1 MRPYMLRCVFC
12 VLMVALSLI
21 FPIDSYS
28 AGNDDT
34 DGLCKALIRSGNNRK
49 ELQKVL
55 DHFKDNELKYKA
67 ACFLIE
73 NMDGKFCQVSPV
85 INHYITEVDSFV
97 SVNPNLNTRDYRA
110 FYEDVQLRHKSFMH
124 KAEPQYDIETVTA
137 NYLISNIESAF
148 ESWNN
153 PWAKDVSFDLF
164 CKYVLPYRIGEEPIS
179 NWRDRFKSLYD
190 YPTEQLFGCQDN
202 RFYKLGIYSEL
213 RKKLPISIYTP
224 RYLRPEIPLDMLPE
238 MHVGNCKDAACF
250 STAQLRSLGIPS
262 TIDFVP
268 QWANRSMGHSWS
280 VIFINDNTAIPL
292 GAGEEAGAHFNNASE
307 KKIAK
312 VFRFSYQSNTDLAEI
327 SSEKE
332 ESVPELFK
340 QTGFI
345 DVTSEYVKTSDVV
358 IGLNEDS
365 EVLSRKWIFLAVFDN
380 QDWIPIWFAKNE
392 DGNATFS
399 KLGRGVAYL
408 PFVYGS
414 NGDFIGASN
423 PFIIKDDG
431 QIQELST
438 DDKTLTK
445 AILSRKYPESK
456 STKINKREII
466 GGSFL
471 ASNDITFKDS
481 ILIGRITDIGE
492 KSFCT
497 LTVRGDK
504 EYKYL
509 KYVCAPEKTSLTAE
523 IMLYDTKGEM
533 LRPLALHTQQED
545 TRGRQKVLFDGN
557 LLSSCNLSGI
567 VGKNVIIELDHP
579 TKLSHIQVFPRSDGN
594 FIERGDHYS
603 LYYWA
608 NDGWNMIDE
617 KDALTMGELEFNNI
631 PENALLL
638 LCDDTKGKEERIF
651 TLEKGKQIWW

>member
-1 MRPYMLRCVFC
+1 MKYVFSIIIVFLVYTIPVFSC
-12 VLMVALSLI
+12 PSDNDNQERIDRALKR
-21 FPIDSYS
+21 
-28 AGNDDT
+28 AGSNA
-34 DGLCKALIRSGNNRK
+34 KN
-49 ELQKVL
+49 LQRVL

-85 INHYITEVDSFV
+85 INHYITEVDSFM

-110 FYEDVQLRHKSFMH
+110 FYEDVQLRHKNFMH
-124 KAEPQYDIETVTA
+124 KAKTQYDIETITA

-153 PWAKDVSFDLF
+153 PWAKDVGFDLF

-213 RKKLPISIYTP
+213 RKKLSISIYTP

-250 STAQLRSLGIPS
+250 STAQLRSLGIPA

-280 VIFINDNTAIPL
+280 VIFINDNTAITL
-292 GAGEEAGAHFNNASE
+292 GSGEEAGAHFNNASE

-332 ESVPELFK
+332 ESVPKLFK
-340 QTGFI
+340 QTGFL

-438 DDKTLTK
+438 DDRTLTK

-456 STKINKREII
+456 STKMNKREII

-504 EYKYL
+504 DYKYL

-545 TRGRQKVLFDGN
+545 TRGRQKVMFDGN

-567 VGKNVIIELDHP
+567 IGKNIIIEFEHP
-579 TKLSHIQVFPRSDGN
+579 TKLSYIQVFPRSDGN
-594 FIERGDHYS
+594 FIERGDHYC
-603 LYYWA
+603 LYYWT
-608 NDGWNMIDE
+608 NDGWTMIDE
-617 KDALTMGELEFNNI
+617 KDASKMGELEFDNI
-631 PENALLL
+631 PDKALLL
-638 LCDDTKGKEERIF
+638 LCDETKGKEKRIF

>member
-1 MRPYMLRCVFC
+1 MMKYVFSIIIVFLVYTIPVFSC
-12 VLMVALSLI
+12 PSDNDNQERIDRALKR
-21 FPIDSYS
+21 
-28 AGNDDT
+28 AGSNA
-34 DGLCKALIRSGNNRK
+34 KN
-49 ELQKVL
+49 LQRVL

-85 INHYITEVDSFV
+85 INHYITEVDSFM
-97 SVNPNLNTRDYRA
+97 SVTPNLNTRDYRA
-110 FYEDVQLRHKSFMH
+110 FYEDVQLRHKNFMH

-179 NWRDRFKSLYD
+179 NWRDRFKSMYE
-190 YPTEQLFGCQDN
+190 YPTEQLYGCQDN

-224 RYLRPEIPLDMLPE
+224 KYPRPDIPLDMLPE

-250 STAQLRSLGIPS
+250 STAQLRSLGIPA

-312 VFRFSYQSNTDLAEI
+312 VFRNSYQGNEDLAEI

-380 QDWIPIWFAKNE
+380 QDWIPVWFAKNE

-408 PFVYGS
+408 PFIYGS

-423 PFIIKDDG
+423 PFIITDDG
-431 QIQELST
+431 HIQELST
-438 DDKTLTK
+438 NATRLTK
-445 AILSRKYPESK
+445 AVLFRKYPESK
-456 STKINKREII
+456 STRSNKHEII

-471 ASNDITFKDS
+471 ASNDISFKDS
-481 ILIGRITDIGE
+481 ILIGKITDIGD
-492 KSFCT
+492 KSFST
-497 LTVRGDK
+497 LPVRTNK
-504 EYKYL
+504 EYRYL
-509 KYVCAPEKTSLTAE
+509 KYVCSTDRTSLTAE
-523 IMLYDTKGEM
+523 IKIYDPVGNELHPVAVHTQKGE
-533 LRPLALHTQQED
+533 A
-545 TRGRQKVLFDGN
+545 RGRQKTLFDGN

-567 VGKNVIIELDHP
+567 VGKYIIIELEHP
-579 TKLSHIQVFPRSDGN
+579 TKLSYIMVFPRSDGN

-608 NDGWNMIDE
+608 NDGWNMIEE
-617 KDALTMGELEFNNI
+617 KDALTMGELEFNKI
-631 PENALLL
+631 PVNALLL
-638 LCDDTKGKEERIF
+638 LCDETKGKEERIF
-651 TLEKGKQIWW
+651 TLEKGKQIWWF

>member
-1 MRPYMLRCVFC
+1 MRTYMLRYGFS
-12 VLMVALSLI
+12 VLMVALSFIL
-21 FPIDSYS
+21 PVDSYS

-34 DGLCKALIRSGNNRK
+34 DGLRKALIRSGNNRK
-49 ELQKVL
+49 ELQRVL
-55 DHFKDNELKYKA
+55 DYFKGDELKYKA

-73 NMDGKFCQVSPV
+73 NMDGKGCQVSPA
-85 INHYITEVDSFV
+85 INHYISEVDSFM

-110 FYEDVQLRHKSFMH
+110 FYEEVQLKHKNFMH
-124 KAEPQYDIETVTA
+124 KAVSQYDIETVTA

-148 ESWNN
+148 EVWNK

-179 NWRDRFKSLYD
+179 NWRDRFKSLYE
-190 YPTEQLFGCQDN
+190 YPTEQLFDCQDN
-202 RFYKLGIYSEL
+202 RFYKMGIYSEL

-224 RYLRPEIPLDMLPE
+224 KYPRPEIPLDMLPD
-238 MHVGNCKDAACF
+238 MHVGNCKDAASF

-280 VIFINDNTAIPL
+280 VIFINDNTAIPF

-312 VFRFSYQSNTDLAEI
+312 VFRYSYQNNDGLAEI

-332 ESVPELFK
+332 EPVPELFK
-340 QTGFI
+340 QKGII

-380 QDWIPIWFAKNE
+380 QDWIPVWFAKNE
-392 DGNATFS
+392 YGNATFS

-408 PFVYGS
+408 PFIYGS

-423 PFIIKDDG
+423 PFIITDDG
-431 QIQELST
+431 HIQELSANAAH
-438 DDKTLTK
+438 LTK
-445 AILSRKYPESK
+445 AVLFRKYPESK
-456 STKINKREII
+456 STKSNKYEII

-471 ASNDITFKDS
+471 ASNDISFNDS
-481 ILIGRITDIGE
+481 ILIGKITDIGD
-492 KSFCT
+492 KSFST
-497 LTVRGDK
+497 LPVRTNK
-504 EYKYL
+504 EYRYL
-509 KYVCAPEKTSLTAE
+509 KYVASPERTSLTAE
-523 IMLYDTKGEM
+523 IKIYDIEGNV
-533 LRPLALHTQQED
+533 LQPIALHTQQGD
-545 TRGRQKVLFDGN
+545 SRGRQKTLFDGN

-567 VGKNVIIELDHP
+567 VGKYIIIELEHP

-608 NDGWNMIDE
+608 NDGWNMIEE
-617 KDALTMGELEFNNI
+617 KDAPAMGELEFDNI

-638 LCDDTKGKEERIF
+638 LCDETKGKEERIF

>member
-1 MRPYMLRCVFC
+1 MMKYVFSIIIVFLVYTIPVFSC
-12 VLMVALSLI
+12 PSDNDNQERIDRALKR
-21 FPIDSYS
+21 
-28 AGNDDT
+28 AGSNA
-34 DGLCKALIRSGNNRK
+34 KN
-49 ELQKVL
+49 LQRVL
-55 DHFKDNELKYKA
+55 DHFKGDELKYKA

-73 NMDGKFCQVSPV
+73 NMGGKGCQVSPV
-85 INHYITEVDSFV
+85 INHYIAEVDSFM

-110 FYEDVQLRHKSFMH
+110 FYEEVQLRHKNFLQ
-124 KAEPQYDIETVTA
+124 KAVSQSDIENVTA

-148 ESWNN
+148 EVWNK

-179 NWRDRFKSLYD
+179 NWRDRFKSLYE

-224 RYLRPEIPLDMLPE
+224 KYPRPEIPLDMLPDI
-238 MHVGNCKDAACF
+238 HVGNCKDAASF

-268 QWANRSMGHSWS
+268 QWANRSMGHSWC
-280 VIFINDNTAIPL
+280 VIFINDNTAIPF
-292 GAGEEAGAHFNNASE
+292 GVGEEAGAHFNNASE

-312 VFRFSYQSNTDLAEI
+312 VFRYSYQNNDGLAEI

-332 ESVPELFK
+332 ELVPELFK
-340 QTGFI
+340 QTGII
-345 DVTSEYVKTSDVV
+345 DVTSEYVGTSDVV
-358 IGLNEDS
+358 IGLNENS
-365 EVLSRKWIFLAVFDN
+365 EVLSRRWIFLAVFDN

-392 DGNATFS
+392 GGSATFS

-408 PFVYGS
+408 PFIYRS
-414 NGDFIGASN
+414 NGEFIGASN

-438 DDKTLTK
+438 DERSITK
-445 AILSRKYPESK
+445 AVLTRKYPESK
-456 STKINKREII
+456 STKSNKREII

-471 ASNDITFKDS
+471 ASNDVSFKDS
-481 ILIGRITDIGE
+481 ILIGKITDISD
-492 KSFCT
+492 KSFST
-497 LTVRGDK
+497 IHVRTSK
-504 EYKYL
+504 EYRYL
-509 KYVCAPEKTSLTAE
+509 KYVCSTERTSLTAE
-523 IMLYDTKGEM
+523 IKIYDLEGNELKPAVVHTQKGE
-533 LRPLALHTQQED
+533 A
-545 TRGRQKVLFDGN
+545 RGRQKVLFDGN

-579 TKLSHIQVFPRSDGN
+579 TKLSYIQVFPRSDGN

-603 LYYWA
+603 LYYWD
-608 NDGWNMIDE
+608 NDGWSMIEE
-617 KDALTMGELEFNNI
+617 KDAPNMGELEFGNI

>member
-1 MRPYMLRCVFC
+1 MMKYVFSIIIVFLVYTIPVFSC
-12 VLMVALSLI
+12 PSDNDNQERIDRALKR
-21 FPIDSYS
+21 
-28 AGNDDT
+28 AGSNA
-34 DGLCKALIRSGNNRK
+34 KN
-49 ELQKVL
+49 LQRVL
-55 DHFKDNELKYKA
+55 DHFKGDELKYKA

-73 NMDGKFCQVSPV
+73 NMGGKGCQVSPV
-85 INHYITEVDSFV
+85 INHYIAEVDSFM

-110 FYEDVQLRHKSFMH
+110 FYEEVQLRHKNFLQ
-124 KAEPQYDIETVTA
+124 KAVSQSDIENVTA
-137 NYLISNIESAF
+137 NYLITNIESAF
-148 ESWNN
+148 EVWNK

-179 NWRDRFKSLYD
+179 NWRDRFKSLYE

-224 RYLRPEIPLDMLPE
+224 KYPRPEIPLDMLPDI
-238 MHVGNCKDAACF
+238 HVGNCKDAASF

-268 QWANRSMGHSWS
+268 QWANRSMGHSWC
-280 VIFINDNTAIPL
+280 VIFINDNTAIPF
-292 GAGEEAGAHFNNASE
+292 GVGEEAGAHFNNASE

-312 VFRFSYQSNTDLAEI
+312 VFRYSYQNNDGLAEI

-332 ESVPELFK
+332 EPVPELFK
-340 QTGFI
+340 QTGII
-345 DVTSEYVKTSDVV
+345 DVTSEYVGTSDVV
-358 IGLNEDS
+358 IGLNENS
-365 EVLSRKWIFLAVFDN
+365 EVLSRRWIFLAVFDN
-380 QDWIPIWFAKNE
+380 QDWVPIWFAKNE

-423 PFIIKDDG
+423 PFIINDDG
-431 QIQELST
+431 QIRGLST
-438 DDKTLTK
+438 DVRALTK
-445 AILSRKYPESK
+445 VILSRKYPESK
-456 STKINKREII
+456 STKLNKREII
-466 GGSFL
+466 GGTFL

-481 ILIGRITDIGE
+481 MLIGRITDIGE
-492 KSFCT
+492 KSFST

-509 KYVCAPEKTSLTAE
+509 KYVCAPDKTSLTAE
-523 IMLYDTKGEM
+523 IMFYDTKGEV
-533 LRPLALHTQQED
+533 LRPFALHTQQED
-545 TRGRQKVLFDGN
+545 TRGRQKVMFDGN

-567 VGKNVIIELDHP
+567 IGKNIIIEFEHP
-579 TKLSHIQVFPRSDGN
+579 TKLSYIQVFPRSDGN

-603 LYYWA
+603 LYYWD
-608 NDGWNMIDE
+608 NDGWSMIEE
-617 KDALTMGELEFNNI
+617 KDAPNMGELEFGNI

>member
-1 MRPYMLRCVFC
+1 MMKYVFSIIIVFLVYTIPVFSC
-12 VLMVALSLI
+12 PSDNDNQERIDRALKR
-21 FPIDSYS
+21 
-28 AGNDDT
+28 AGSNA
-34 DGLCKALIRSGNNRK
+34 KN
-49 ELQKVL
+49 LQRVL

-85 INHYITEVDSFV
+85 INHYITEVDSFM

-110 FYEDVQLRHKSFMH
+110 FYEDVQLRHKNFMH

-148 ESWNN
+148 GVWNK

-179 NWRDRFKSLYD
+179 NWRDRFKSLYE
-190 YPTEQLFGCQDN
+190 YPTEQLFDCQDN
-202 RFYKLGIYSEL
+202 RFYKMGIYSEL

-224 RYLRPEIPLDMLPE
+224 KYLRPEIPLDMLPD
-238 MHVGNCKDAACF
+238 MHVGNCKDAASF

-268 QWANRSMGHSWS
+268 QWANRSMGHSWC
-280 VIFINDNTAIPL
+280 VIFINDKTAIPF
-292 GAGEEAGAHFNNASE
+292 GVGEEAGAHFNNASE

-312 VFRFSYQSNTDLAEI
+312 VFRYSYQNNDGFAEI

-332 ESVPELFK
+332 ELVPELFK
-340 QTGFI
+340 QTGII
-345 DVTSEYVKTSDVV
+345 DVTSEYVGTSDVV
-358 IGLNEDS
+358 IGLNENS
-365 EVLSRKWIFLAVFDN
+365 EVLSRRWIFLAVFDN

-392 DGNATFS
+392 GGSATFS

-408 PFVYGS
+408 PFIYRS
-414 NGDFIGASN
+414 NGEFIGASN

-438 DDKTLTK
+438 DERSITK
-445 AILSRKYPESK
+445 AVLTRKYPESK
-456 STKINKREII
+456 STKSNKREII

-471 ASNDITFKDS
+471 ASNDVSFKDS
-481 ILIGRITDIGE
+481 ILIGKITDISD
-492 KSFCT
+492 KSFST
-497 LTVRGDK
+497 IHVRTSK
-504 EYKYL
+504 EYRYL
-509 KYVCAPEKTSLTAE
+509 KYVCSTDRTSLTAE
-523 IMLYDTKGEM
+523 IKIYDLEGNELKPAVVHTQKGE
-533 LRPLALHTQQED
+533 A
-545 TRGRQKVLFDGN
+545 RGRQKVLFDGN

-638 LCDDTKGKEERIF
+638 LCDDTKGKEKRIF

>member
-1 MRPYMLRCVFC
+1 MRTYMLRYGFS
-12 VLMVALSLI
+12 VLMVALSFIL
-21 FPIDSYS
+21 PVDSYS

-34 DGLCKALIRSGNNRK
+34 DGLRKALIRSGNNRK
-49 ELQKVL
+49 ELQRVL
-55 DHFKDNELKYKA
+55 DYFKGDELKYKA

-73 NMDGKFCQVSPV
+73 NMDGKGCQVSPA
-85 INHYITEVDSFV
+85 INHYISEVDSFM

-110 FYEDVQLRHKSFMH
+110 FYEEVQLKHKNFMH
-124 KAEPQYDIETVTA
+124 KAVSQYDIETVTA

-148 ESWNN
+148 EVWNK

-179 NWRDRFKSLYD
+179 NWRDRFKSLYE
-190 YPTEQLFGCQDN
+190 YPTEQLFDCQDN
-202 RFYKLGIYSEL
+202 RFYKMGIYSEL

-224 RYLRPEIPLDMLPE
+224 KYLRPEIPLDMLPD
-238 MHVGNCKDAACF
+238 MHVGNCKDAASF

-268 QWANRSMGHSWS
+268 QWANRSMGHSWC
-280 VIFINDNTAIPL
+280 VIFINDKTAIPF
-292 GAGEEAGAHFNNASE
+292 GVGEEAGAHFNNASE

-312 VFRFSYQSNTDLAEI
+312 VFRYSYQNNDGFAEI

-332 ESVPELFK
+332 ELVPELFK
-340 QTGFI
+340 QTGII
-345 DVTSEYVKTSDVV
+345 DVTSEYVGTSDVV
-358 IGLNEDS
+358 IGLNENS
-365 EVLSRKWIFLAVFDN
+365 EVLSRRWIFLAVFDN
-380 QDWIPIWFAKNE
+380 QDWVPVWFAKNE

-408 PFVYGS
+408 PFVYGP

-423 PFIIKDDG
+423 PFIINDDG

-438 DDKTLTK
+438 DVRALTK
-445 AILSRKYPESK
+445 VILSRKYPESK
-456 STKINKREII
+456 STKLNKREII
-466 GGSFL
+466 GGTFL

-481 ILIGRITDIGE
+481 MLIGRITDIGE
-492 KSFCT
+492 KSFST

-509 KYVCAPEKTSLTAE
+509 KYVCAPDKTSLTAE
-523 IMLYDTKGEM
+523 IMFYDTKGEV
-533 LRPLALHTQQED
+533 LRPFALHTQQED
-545 TRGRQKVLFDGN
+545 TRGRQKVMFDGN

-567 VGKNVIIELDHP
+567 IGKNIIIEFEHP
-579 TKLSHIQVFPRSDGN
+579 TKLSYIQVFPRSDGN

-603 LYYWA
+603 LYYWD
-608 NDGWNMIDE
+608 NDGWSMIEE
-617 KDALTMGELEFNNI
+617 KDAPNMGELEFGNI